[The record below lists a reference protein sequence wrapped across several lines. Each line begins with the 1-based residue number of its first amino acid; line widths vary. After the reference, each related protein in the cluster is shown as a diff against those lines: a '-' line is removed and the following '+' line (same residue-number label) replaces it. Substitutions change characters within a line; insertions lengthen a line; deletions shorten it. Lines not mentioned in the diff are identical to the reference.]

1 MRFNKI
7 KFIIFLALLS
17 LAGNSYSQ
25 LEEPNIDY
33 SQLSGK
39 WIGFLDSND
48 KKTLTINIQVVNDS
62 VFGYSSVQ
70 WTPSKVGSEIFRGK
84 VHKRKNSIILYEP
97 AESKNAATYECS
109 ILLNNG
115 KYALE
120 GVWTSKKENKIF
132 YCRATK
138 VADLTY
144 AIDEPESTIRRL
156 IESINTYSQNRNED
170 VLKNAYLLWLNPDN
184 RVGVFNSWKLGFSN
198 TLSDSIPKFSNIPD
212 SLKGDV
218 SQNPQKI
225 EGYSGVFAI

>member
-1 MRFNKI
+1 
-7 KFIIFLALLS
+7 
-17 LAGNSYSQ
+17 
-25 LEEPNIDY
+25 
-33 SQLSGK
+33 
-39 WIGFLDSND
+39 
-48 KKTLTINIQVVNDS
+48 
-62 VFGYSSVQ
+62 
-70 WTPSKVGSEIFRGK
+70 KVGSEIFRGK

-170 VLKNAYLLWLNPDN
+170 VLKNAYLLWLNPEN
-184 RVGVFNSWKLGFSN
+184 RVGGFNSWKLGFSN

-225 EGYSGVFAI
+225 EGYSGVFAIVKVIHSAVEFFVQDDMVQKQFSTYEATYKLIVFSGSWYILGGKVRPLQRIVDGKKYTEEEFNNIY